1 MLRYESRGSA
11 DPTTLPVFPPA
22 LAVLQFFES
31 VRHCSGDLARSTV
44 GVKSLRNQ
52 DFAKKTPAVGLPC
65 WVT

>member
-22 LAVLQFFES
+22 LAVLQFLES

-52 DFAKKTPAVGLPC
+52 DFAE
-65 WVT
+65 